1 MAVIVSDTTPLNYLV
16 LIEAV
21 EILPRLYGR
30 VLIPPAV
37 REELNQPNTPEQVR
51 AWLARP
57 PRWLELVNPTRALD
71 PALSHLDLGE
81 VQAIALAL
89 ERRADLLLLDER
101 DGTFAFGC
109 SMRSRSPT
117 DGWLDWSRSWA
128 PPTLALGLAGD
139 SAVRDPVRFPATMA
153 VKDLRSN
160 CLSLSPLSVRF

>member
-1 MAVIVSDTTPLNYLV
+1 MAVIVSDTTPLNYLI

-51 AWLARP
+51 DWLARP
-57 PRWLELVNPTRALD
+57 PRWLELVNPTLALD

-89 ERRADLLLLDER
+89 EHRADLLLLDER
-101 DGTFAFGC
+101 DGTIAARERGLAVTGTLGVLDQAAARGWVDLPTMFARLERTTF
-109 SMRSRSPT
+109 RSPIR
-117 DGWLDWSRSWA
+117 LMA
-128 PPTLALGLAGD
+128 TLLEQDA
-139 SAVRDPVRFPATMA
+139 RR
-153 VKDLRSN
+153 KKK
-160 CLSLSPLSVRF
+160 